1 MCVCMYDIFLIHSP
15 VDIHLDCFH
24 TLTIINKV
32 ILNIGEH
39 LSRFFGYIPRS
50 GIAGSYDNPIFSF
63 LRNLHI
69 APLVAQMVK
78 NLPAMWETWIQS
90 LGWEDPLEESMATHS
105 SILAWRIPWTE
116 EPGGLQSTGLQR
128 IGWLSIHS
136 AQHILLSIV
145 AAQSYISTNSVCGFP
160 LLHILAYCYLCSFWW

>member
-78 NLPAMWETWIQS
+78 NLPAMWETWIQIPD
-90 LGWEDPLEESMATHS
+90 WEDPLE
-105 SILAWRIPWTE
+105 
-116 EPGGLQSTGLQR
+116 
-128 IGWLSIHS
+128 
-136 AQHILLSIV
+136 
-145 AAQSYISTNSVCGFP
+145 
-160 LLHILAYCYLCSFWW
+160 